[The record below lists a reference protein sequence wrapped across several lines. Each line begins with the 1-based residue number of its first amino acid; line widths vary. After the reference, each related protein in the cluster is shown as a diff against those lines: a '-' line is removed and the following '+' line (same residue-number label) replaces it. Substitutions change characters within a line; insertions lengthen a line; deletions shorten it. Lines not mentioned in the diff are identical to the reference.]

1 MREEPVEEGKG
12 VEVRRVRLRIRGYGV
27 RELSNVRCSISHPWR
42 SHPRTR
48 TSSCGRA
55 SAPGTGSP
63 VWAQRALVHRC
74 GPRGVAVWG
83 VDEKA
88 EAHGLGLEE
97 TGQRDSSEAGK
108 QQEPR
113 SPASLMLA
121 VDAAS
126 TAVSRTHPRLPTP
139 PHCSTHLP
147 RMPMDSSWKH
157 LLLCM
162 GMCLPCVWGSLEMV
176 IN

>member
-1 MREEPVEEGKG
+1 MSGAPLSPGGATPESELPAAARPVLLGQG
-12 VEVRRVRLRIRGYGV
+12 SLCG
-27 RELSNVRCSISHPWR
+27 LSVPLS
-42 SHPRTR
+42 
-48 TSSCGRA
+48 
-55 SAPGTGSP
+55 TG
-63 VWAQRALVHRC
+63 C

-97 TGQRDSSEAGK
+97 TGQRDSSEAGQ

-113 SPASLMLA
+113 GPVSLMLA
-121 VDAAS
+121 VEAAS
-126 TAVSRTHPRLPTP
+126 TAVSCTHPRLPTP

-147 RMPMDSSWKH
+147 RMPVDSSWKH
-157 LLLCM
+157 LLFCM
-162 GMCLPCVWGSLEMV
+162 GMCLPCAWGSPEMV